1 MTVAALIDPGPIE
14 FEADVQGEGGGTWVD
29 VPLDLK
35 QTYGKGNLV
44 PINATFNGTVPYQ
57 GVLAMMGGACPML
70 LIRSD
75 VREKLGVQIGDR
87 VQVRI
92 ELDTAPRVVNLPDD
106 VAAMVDANP
115 AAAATWEK
123 LAPSHRREYAR
134 WIEEAK
140 RPETRQRRAEETVRK
155 LAEGEKLR

>member
-1 MTVAALIDPGPIE
+1 
-14 FEADVQGEGGGTWVD
+14 
-29 VPLDLK
+29 
-35 QTYGKGNLV
+35 
-44 PINATFNGTVPYQ
+44 
-57 GVLAMMGGACPML
+57 ML

-106 VAAMVDANP
+106 VAAMVEANP